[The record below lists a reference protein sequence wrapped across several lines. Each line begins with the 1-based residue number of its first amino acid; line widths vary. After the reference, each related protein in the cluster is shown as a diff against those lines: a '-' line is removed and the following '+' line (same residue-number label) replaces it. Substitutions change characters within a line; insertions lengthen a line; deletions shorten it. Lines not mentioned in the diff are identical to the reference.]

1 MLSASGAMY
10 LRHKTFLPMSS
21 DAPPEWLEACSA
33 AELPPGERKLVK
45 LKSVEIALFNLN
57 STVYAIKN
65 RCPHRSGPLIRGF
78 IDDAGGIKCPMHGWR
93 FDLRD
98 GSSPRPA
105 QATVYQ
111 VKTENGILYL
121 QL

>member
-1 MLSASGAMY
+1 
-10 LRHKTFLPMSS
+10 MSS
-21 DAPPEWLEACSA
+21 DSHVEWLEVCPA
-33 AELPPGERKLVK
+33 AELPPGERKLVQ

-57 STVYAIKN
+57 GTVYAIKN

-78 IDDAGGIKCPMHGWR
+78 VDDTGGIKCPMHGWR

-105 QATVYQ
+105 QAAVYQ
-111 VKTENGILYL
+111 VKAENGILYL

>member
-1 MLSASGAMY
+1 
-10 LRHKTFLPMSS
+10 MSS
-21 DAPPEWLEACSA
+21 DSLPEWLKACPT
-33 AELPPGERKLVK
+33 AELLPGERKLVK
-45 LKSVEIALFNLN
+45 LNNIEIALFNLN
-57 STVYAIKN
+57 GTVYAIKN

-78 IDDAGGIKCPMHGWR
+78 VDDKAGIKCPMHGWR

-111 VKTENGILYL
+111 VKTENGFLYVSL
-121 QL
+121 QS

>member
-1 MLSASGAMY
+1 M
-10 LRHKTFLPMSS
+10 PS
-21 DAPPEWLEACSA
+21 DSPLEWLEACPLS
-33 AELPPGERKLVK
+33 ELPSGERKLVK
-45 LKSVEIALFNLN
+45 LKGDEIALFNVDG
-57 STVYAIKN
+57 TVYAIKN

-78 IDDAGGIKCPMHGWR
+78 IDNQGGIKCPMHGWR
-93 FDLRD
+93 FDLRS

-111 VKTENGILYL
+111 VKAENGLLYL

>member
-1 MLSASGAMY
+1 M
-10 LRHKTFLPMSS
+10 PCESS
-21 DAPPEWLEACSA
+21 VQWLEACPES
-33 AELPPGERKLVK
+33 ELPSGGRKLVK
-45 LKSVEIALFNLN
+45 LKGVEIALFN
-57 STVYAIKN
+57 VDGAIYAIKN

-78 IDDAGGIKCPMHGWR
+78 IDGEFGIKCPMHGWR
-93 FDLRD
+93 FDLRN

-111 VKTENGILYL
+111 VKAENGLLYL